1 MSSDKRLVYS
11 TEQGQLGKAMDKAS
25 GRGKGKHKKQATPPA
40 AIKNPGKQ
48 GVRIQRESKGRGGK
62 SVSVI
67 FGLGLPADKL
77 KELCKKL
84 KAGLGTGGAVKG
96 DTIEIQG
103 DHREKILAA
112 LEKEGIKAKLAG
124 G

>member
-11 TEQGQLGKAMDKAS
+11 TEHGQLGKAMSGDAKKKKA
-25 GRGKGKHKKQATPPA
+25 ATKNAPA

-62 SVSVI
+62 SVCVI
-67 FGLGLPADKL
+67 YGLNLPADGL
-77 KELCKKL
+77 KTLCKKL
-84 KAGLGTGGAVKG
+84 KGQLGCGGAVKA

-103 DHREKILAA
+103 DHREKILTL

>member
-11 TEQGQLGKAMDKAS
+11 TEHGQLGKAMSGKPKKKKAS
-25 GRGKGKHKKQATPPA
+25 ARNAPA
-40 AIKNPGKQ
+40 AIRNPGKQ

-62 SVSVI
+62 SVCVI
-67 FGLGLPADKL
+67 YGLDLPADGL
-77 KELCKKL
+77 KTLCKKL
-84 KAGLGTGGAVKG
+84 KAQLGCGGAVKA

-103 DHREKILAA
+103 DHREKVLAL